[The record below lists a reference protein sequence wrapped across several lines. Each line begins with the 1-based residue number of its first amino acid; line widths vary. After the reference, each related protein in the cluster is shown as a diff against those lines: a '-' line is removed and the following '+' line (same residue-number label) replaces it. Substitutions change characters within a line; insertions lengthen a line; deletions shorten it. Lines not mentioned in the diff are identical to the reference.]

1 MGGQIEM
8 ELKGRVVNS
17 GNINGEAIVIEKP
30 FSFTADFDPN
40 SGTLT
45 IKDHPLFG
53 QKIAKK
59 ILVFPIG
66 TGAVNAAI
74 GVYRAHKQGNAP
86 IGIICRK
93 ADPITVEC
101 AMTINISLM
110 DSFDKDPIENIKTG
124 SQVRVLSEEGTVIV
138 E

>member
-1 MGGQIEM
+1 M
-8 ELKGRVVNS
+8 ELKGRAVNK
-17 GNINGEAIVIEKP
+17 GNIEGIAVVLEKP
-30 FSFTADFDPN
+30 FSFTGDFDPN

-53 QKIAKK
+53 QKIANKV
-59 ILVFPIG
+59 LVFPLG

-101 AMTINISLM
+101 AMTINIPLV
-110 DSFDKDPIENIKTG
+110 DSFDKDPIEKIKTG
-124 SQVRVLSEEGTVIV
+124 SRVKLLGEEGVVIV

>member
-1 MGGQIEM
+1 MRI
-8 ELKGRVVNS
+8 KGRVVNK
-17 GNINGEAIVIEKP
+17 GNVEGEAIVLGTP
-30 FSFTADFDPN
+30 FSFTGDFDPS

-45 IKDHPLFG
+45 VKNHSLFG
-53 QKIAKK
+53 QNIANKV
-59 ILVFPIG
+59 LVIPTG

-74 GVYRAHKQGNAP
+74 GVYRAYKKGNAP

-101 AMTINISLM
+101 AITINIPLM
-110 DSFDKDPIENIKTG
+110 DRFDKDPIEMIKSG
-124 SQVRVLSEEGTVIV
+124 NHIKILGEEGVFII